1 MTITLNVCVV
11 IFFHVLSYRRIAAIT
26 IDYGRD
32 REEERSG
39 GKNRQLVRGKQRSAV
54 AHRGRMSAVVSHRLP
69 GPPRRPVHTR
79 RGPHNHHV
87 RGKRHRQQLVHARE
101 TVPADIRLPPSE
113 RPAQSVHLQER
124 GDRVHVPR
132 DRTDRE
138 RYRFRHGTRLFPQV
152 RRSGTLGRRQPRPV
166 PQEHDIILF
175 GATAAEP
182 VWTRRYAPTPIILR
196 L

>member
-1 MTITLNVCVV
+1 MCYRIVATITD
-11 IFFHVLSYRRIAAIT
+11 F
-26 IDYGRD
+26 GRD

-39 GKNRQLVRGKQRSAV
+39 GKNRQLIRGEQRSVV
-54 AHRGRMSAVVSHRLP
+54 AHRGRVSAVVPHRLP

-87 RGKRHRQQLVHARE
+87 RGKRHRQQLVHACE

-132 DRTDRE
+132 DRADRQ
-138 RYRFRHGTRLFPQV
+138 RYRFRHGTRLLPQV
-152 RRSGTLGRRQPRPV
+152 RPPGKLGRRHRPRPV
-166 PQEHDIILF
+166 PEKHDIVLF
-175 GATAAEP
+175 AATAAER
-182 VWTRRYAPTPIILR
+182 VNGLTG
-196 L
+196 